1 MTFPTK
7 VVVQTLVH
15 LSLNSCEFS
24 YDRRGNRLLSE
35 TSCIAFL
42 ATLRVS
48 VRIGRE
54 QCGEGVTKKKR
65 GLVAASATSPLLKHH
80 STSFMPSMA
89 TQQA

>member
-42 ATLRVS
+42 AYAS
-48 VRIGRE
+48 
-54 QCGEGVTKKKR
+54 GECQDRPRAVW
-65 GLVAASATSPLLKHH
+65 
-80 STSFMPSMA
+80 
-89 TQQA
+89 